1 MSRST
6 AHRYMT
12 TLVQL
17 GFLEQPLGSSR
28 KYTLGTNG
36 YPIAR
41 AMLEWH
47 PLCVNAHPHL
57 HELRGQVSY
66 TVTVAILER
75 GTVRVL
81 ERLPGYRG
89 HARLGLAIGAGSRLP
104 AHCTALGKTLLA
116 NLPESESKANASR
129 SQRPGTRDRGGKGAS
144 RRSRHK
150 QVRYG
155 AAEAGPARRAR
166 ALVPAEERRQQPA
179 RPDRC
184 RKGVGSVL
192 RCGRQLP
199 GQPRRRQAGAASQR
213 EAAPLQPRC
222 VGERGRRHTDAP
234 LTRFRR
240 GRGAGAARRPR
251 HVGLGGANGRPD
263 GLRDQ
268 ISPPTSQGRTTTG
281 SSRAGHTCSN
291 PTSDSGVM
299 GATWPPR

>member
-1 MSRST
+1 MPADDIQRLEERNPRYSTSLDYGLAILQVFSGEKPLRGIAEVAEEVGMSRST

-104 AHCTALGKTLLA
+104 AHCTALGKALLA
-116 NLPESESKANASR
+116 NLPESESQAIVSGLEL
-129 SQRPGTRDRGGKGAS
+129 S
-144 RRSRHK
+144 
-150 QVRYG
+150 
-155 AAEAGPARRAR
+155 
-166 ALVPAEERRQQPA
+166 
-179 RPDRC
+179 
-184 RKGVGSVL
+184 RKGPNTITRKGELRSELAQIRDVGFAVEDEELAAGVLSVAAPIRTADEL
-192 RCGRQLP
+192 LGAVDVSAPTSLIDRIALIEQCGPHLL
-199 GQPRRRQAGAASQR
+199 AAS
-213 EAAPLQPRC
+213 
-222 VGERGRRHTDAP
+222 ERIASALNT
-234 LTRFRR
+234 
-240 GRGAGAARRPR
+240 
-251 HVGLGGANGRPD
+251 NQSEE
-263 GLRDQ
+263 DQ
-268 ISPPTSQGRTTTG
+268 
-281 SSRAGHTCSN
+281 
-291 PTSDSGVM
+291 
-299 GATWPPR
+299 